1 MLLPEHFDREDEL
14 PPFEIPVD
22 NLQLGSHGTGPVK
35 IPVYYDGDWSLVF
48 QLGAFVSHREAFAED
63 FSPTFRVRGANEDT
77 KLIVTLK
84 QFSSDLSA
92 VNVEARPQREP
103 LVLQFSEKAQLV
115 RGVLLSPP
123 KFIQKAITLREEG
136 SIFHELAPFRT
147 QSSTACLVTSNLNSD
162 AKAPMK
168 PLSNLIDFLTFM
180 KGSHCGVGNL
190 VAFDNEGEVAYNLFG
205 FTKNDA
211 GKRETNWF
219 DIEIQEHLPVIFN
232 LFSSAMSNPVTR
244 RALRQTISF
253 YRASNASRAVSIE
266 MAIIAAHSA
275 LEAIV
280 NYTLHV
286 RAGWSVRLLDERAIR
301 FSDKMRAAAAY
312 FDLHEGVLDHSP
324 ALTDLSRQ
332 RNNIDAYD
340 LISFIRNKL
349 VHQDAKFVPTGL
361 QLHEAWSIAQWLVEV
376 LLFGVIGY
384 QGEVI
389 ERRIYNGW
397 RGTTA
402 RLPIRCK

>member
-1 MLLPEHFDREDEL
+1 
-14 PPFEIPVD
+14 
-22 NLQLGSHGTGPVK
+22 
-35 IPVYYDGDWSLVF
+35 
-48 QLGAFVSHREAFAED
+48 
-63 FSPTFRVRGANEDT
+63 
-77 KLIVTLK
+77 
-84 QFSSDLSA
+84 
-92 VNVEARPQREP
+92 
-103 LVLQFSEKAQLV
+103 
-115 RGVLLSPP
+115 
-123 KFIQKAITLREEG
+123 
-136 SIFHELAPFRT
+136 
-147 QSSTACLVTSNLNSD
+147 
-162 AKAPMK
+162 
-168 PLSNLIDFLTFM
+168 
-180 KGSHCGVGNL
+180 
-190 VAFDNEGEVAYNLFG
+190 
-205 FTKNDA
+205 
-211 GKRETNWF
+211 
-219 DIEIQEHLPVIFN
+219 
-232 LFSSAMSNPVTR
+232 MSNPVTR

-253 YRASNASRAVSIE
+253 YRSSNASRAVSIE